1 MAAPMK
7 RRKVVG
13 AKESIVFPIKFPEIS
28 IFIVDIKIQ
37 RIRCEHLK
45 KLARKNGFPVSE
57 KLE

>member
-45 KLARKNGFPVSE
+45 KLARKNGG
-57 KLE
+57 